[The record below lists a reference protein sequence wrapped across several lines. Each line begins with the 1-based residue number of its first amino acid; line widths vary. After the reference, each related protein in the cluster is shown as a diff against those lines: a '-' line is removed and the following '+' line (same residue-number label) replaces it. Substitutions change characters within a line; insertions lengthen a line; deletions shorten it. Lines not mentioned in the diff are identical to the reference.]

1 MSPTNYVTK
10 IKNKINYVIHT
21 KLHTKNK
28 HPIGPNN
35 VYRIEL

>member
-1 MSPTNYVTK
+1 M
-10 IKNKINYVIHT
+10 KNKINYVIHT

-35 VYRIEL
+35 VYFLIFLLGKPRQER